1 MKSETEKQTFSFPE
15 EELDDRER
23 VWYFGDY
30 AAGLC
35 LYYLEGFMAHAQIP
49 GQLRPTFEKAASA
62 LRLML
67 ESEEE
72 EWSLDTYFQV
82 LLGLHDWAVCLPA
95 MNAAFMEVDD
105 EAFAQANVKVAC
117 RILPALKDFAGCAQ
131 HPPRYFARVYPDWGE
146 QCLQWDET
154 LRQMIEAFS
163 YLRDFNQKYD
173 REGLGKAQVGLHLF
187 AEYLQEMYNL

>member
-1 MKSETEKQTFSFPE
+1 MRHALLRLPPDDRALVTLFYE
-15 EELDDRER
+15 EECPIAEIAR
-23 VWYFGDY
+23 
-30 AAGLC
+30 
-35 LYYLEGFMAHAQIP
+35 M
-49 GQLRPTFEKAASA
+49 
-62 LRLML
+62 
-67 ESEEE
+67 
-72 EWSLDTYFQV
+72 
-82 LLGLHDWAVCLPA
+82 
-95 MNAAFMEVDD
+95 MNLS
-105 EAFAQANVKVAC
+105 QANVKVAC
-117 RILPALKDFAGCAQ
+117 RILPALKDFAGCTQ